1 MATHAER
8 AIHLK
13 TPLADDVLLPRVV
26 TGRERFSEP
35 YRYDLHLLSEQGD
48 INPDEIL
55 GKTVCAS
62 YQLPTGGGTRY
73 FHGFVT
79 EFGQVGY
86 RNRLH
91 EYQAIVR
98 PWFWLLT
105 RTADC
110 RIFQQ
115 RTVPEIFQ
123 EVCKAWGFTD
133 YKLKLNGTYPK
144 WDYCVQYRETDFNF
158 LSRLLEQEGIY
169 YFFEHSESSHVM
181 VLADDSSAHQA
192 QPGYESV
199 PFYPPGTPDSRRERD
214 HLSAWS
220 FTKSVLSGAYATT
233 DFDFKQPRASL
244 LSTETIGRKHQQAN
258 FEIFDYPAE
267 LAVMQSDQ
275 SKRVAKLR
283 IQELQS
289 PHMVLRGQGDAAGL
303 ATGRRFK
310 LTQYPREDLNIEY
323 LITGVGLSFS
333 SDAFDTGV
341 DDTESEFSCSIEAV
355 DARTPF
361 RPARVTPKP
370 VVHGAQTAMVVGPK
384 GEEIYTDEHAR
395 VKVQF
400 HWDRHGKVDE
410 NSSCWIR
417 VAQVWAGKGWGAL
430 HIPRIS
436 QEVIVSFLE
445 GDPDRPIITGRVY
458 NGESKSPY
466 DLPANKTQ
474 SGIKSRSSKE
484 GGAANFNELR
494 FEDKKGSEQ
503 VYLHAEKN
511 QDIVVE
517 NDETHSVGHD
527 RKKDIGNDETTNV
540 KHDRTETVG
549 NDEKITIS
557 GNRTESVTKDE
568 TITISGNR
576 TESVSKD
583 EKITISGARTESVTK
598 DETISISG
606 NRTESVSK
614 DESVKISQNQKLDVG
629 GNRTASVSKDE
640 TISVTGGQKL
650 SVGKDQQAS
659 ISKNQSLTIGD
670 ARTTSVG
677 KDDSLTVG
685 KNLTIT
691 AADSIT
697 LKTGSASITMKKDG
711 TISISGKDISIEGSG
726 KINAKASSDIIMKGS
741 KITQN

>member
-1 MATHAER
+1 MVTHADR
-8 AIHLK
+8 AIHLQ
-13 TPLADDVLLPRVV
+13 TPLAADVLLPRMV
-26 TGRERFSEP
+26 TGRENLSEP
-35 YRYDLHLLSEQGD
+35 YRYDLNLLSEQGNV
-48 INPDEIL
+48 NPDDIL

-62 YQLPTGGGTRY
+62 YDLPSGGGTRY
-73 FHGFVT
+73 FHGYVT

-91 EYQAIVR
+91 EYQAIIR

-110 RIFQQ
+110 RIFQA

-123 EVCKAWGFTD
+123 EICKAWGFTD
-133 YKLKLNGTYPK
+133 YKLKLSGTYPK

-169 YFFEHSESSHVM
+169 YFFEHGKSSHVM
-181 VLADDSSAHQA
+181 VLADDASAHEAQA
-192 QPGYESV
+192 GYETV
-199 PFYPPGTPDSRRERD
+199 PFYPPGMPDARRERD
-214 HLSAWS
+214 HLTSWS
-220 FTKSVLSGAYATT
+220 FTKSVQSGAYATT

-244 LSTETIGRKHQQAN
+244 LSTETIGRKHSQSS

-267 LAVMQSDQ
+267 LAVMQADQ

-283 IQELQS
+283 IQELQA

-310 LTQYPREDLNIEY
+310 LSQYPREDLNIEY
-323 LITGVGLSFS
+323 LITGVGVSFS

-341 DDTESEFSCSIEAV
+341 TDTESQFSCSIEAV
-355 DARTPF
+355 DARTPY
-361 RPARVTPKP
+361 RPSRTTPKP

-417 VAQVWAGKGWGAL
+417 VAQIWAGKGWGAL
-430 HIPRIS
+430 HIPRIG

-474 SGIKSRSSKE
+474 SGIKSRSSKD

-503 VYLHAEKN
+503 LYIHAEKN

-527 RKKDIGNDETTNV
+527 RKKDVGNDETTHV
-540 KHDRTETVG
+540 KHNRTETVD
-549 NDEKITIS
+549 N
-557 GNRTESVTKDE
+557 DE
-568 TITISGNR
+568 TITIGGNR
-576 TESVSKD
+576 TEQVAKD
-583 EKITISGARTESVTK
+583 ETITISGARTESVTK

-606 NRTESVSK
+606 ARTETVSK
-614 DESVKISQNQKLDVG
+614 DESISISGARTETVGKDESVSIAKNQTLDVG
-629 GNRTASVSKDE
+629 SNRTATVGKDE
-640 TISVTGGQKL
+640 SITVGGGQSL

-659 ISKNQSLTIGD
+659 IAKNQSLTVGE

-677 KDDSLTVG
+677 KDDTLQVG

-711 TISISGKDISIEGSG
+711 TISIKGKDISIEGSG
-726 KINAKASSDIIMKGS
+726 KINAKASGDIVMKGS